1 MIWKEKIMFD
11 VKEQRLLDQK
21 WRIVTK
27 RWFSDLA
34 WNKIKEKSLSVTED
48 SDENGCEGSDEFSE
62 EYNIA
67 YEWVSCCVG
76 GYLTK
81 SRSVQW

>member
-1 MIWKEKIMFD
+1 MLD

-34 WNKIKEKSLSVTED
+34 WNKIKEKSLRVTED
-48 SDENGCEGSDEFSE
+48 SDENGCEVSDEFSE
-62 EYNIA
+62 
-67 YEWVSCCVG
+67 
-76 GYLTK
+76 K
-81 SRSVQW
+81 